1 MLIHA
6 LPILGQDGLASAR
19 WFDRARSWDHA
30 VAHGHKCYDT
40 HGQIPNDDMAWVI
53 HPNLIEHVDTEKEQ
67 RDK

>member
-6 LPILGQDGLASAR
+6 FPIRGQGGLASVR
-19 WFDRARSWDHA
+19 LFTRTRSWDHA
-30 VAHGHKCYDT
+30 VAHGYKRYDP